1 MLFRATLAAAAAALG
16 SSSSSGAA
24 GSTAPSSPYNKQLA
38 VGDSKGSLH
47 IIEIPPGLRVPGAGE
62 GQGCAVT
69 DWLALPEPVPV
80 PRSAHDG
87 LRAGV
92 GVGLPPSPPVP
103 VGLAL
108 VVARMLLLAEGLALR
123 VAPAESLAAALLLA

>member
-1 MLFRATLAAAAAALG
+1 MGEALRGAESLTLSEGEGGDEAEG
-16 SSSSSGAA
+16 GR
-24 GSTAPSSPYNKQLA
+24 PVA
-38 VGDSKGSLH
+38 VGRRG
-47 IIEIPPGLRVPGAGE
+47 EGEAVGVPVWWGVAVGVPGAGE

-80 PRSAHDG
+80 PRNANDG

-108 VVARMLLLAEGLALR
+108 AVARMLLLADGLALR